1 MKTRRMI
8 QFPSAA
14 KLGFLAAAL
23 LGAPVAVPAAF
34 AGPCL
39 SATVL
44 EQITLPDGSVHA
56 PGEIQICVKRA
67 YSGADDL
74 NAISVDGHSLGLFVG
89 RRTLSED
96 LPKDVDAVMVFLR
109 GQGAGLQ
116 LVAFGVRDRDRFQV
130 RAFGSLPKN
139 DDVAKNAGG
148 SSRDAGTSVAASDKS
163 VLIAASAQ

>member
-14 KLGFLAAAL
+14 KLGFLAAVF

-39 SATVL
+39 SATID
-44 EQITLPDGSVHA
+44 EQVTLPDGSVHA
-56 PGEIQICVKRA
+56 PGEIRICVKRA

-74 NAISVDGHSLGLFVG
+74 NTISVGGESLGLFVG

-96 LPKDVDAVMVFLR
+96 VPKDVDAVMVFER
-109 GQGAGLQ
+109 APGAGLQ

-130 RAFGSLPKN
+130 RSFGSLLRN
-139 DDVAKNAGG
+139 EIVAKNAGG
-148 SSRDAGTSVAASDKS
+148 SSTKS
-163 VLIAASAQ
+163 VLIMASAQ